1 MPQGVQIPDQSL
13 LSSDVIGGYHN
24 SLPMSAAHMT
34 GDHKIV
40 LQSSGIKNH
49 QK

>member
-1 MPQGVQIPDQSL
+1 MQA
-13 LSSDVIGGYHN
+13 SDVIAEFGGGYHN

-40 LQSSGIKNH
+40 LQSSGIKK
-49 QK
+49 QSLPTS